1 MHKDPREYFIEK
13 LEEDTKEIEEQL
25 DELETKLEDAGWEP
39 ELDYENQIENL
50 RIRLKKFKE
59 EVDRF
64 EASGESTW
72 GVFKKYYG
80 KTLSRISKDAQDLT
94 NQLSDILPE

>member
-1 MHKDPREYFIEK
+1 MHKDPREYFMDK

-50 RIRLKKFKE
+50 RVRLKEFKE

-64 EASGESTW
+64 EVSGESTW
-72 GVFKKYYG
+72 GAFKKFKG
-80 KTLSRISKDAQDLT
+80 KTLSEISKDAQDLI
-94 NQLSDILPE
+94 NQLSDIFLE